1 MGDNLENI
9 ILSIKS
15 TNKYKKLKVE
25 VEDSI
30 NYIEDPLIILNTKT
44 TLSIVYAIERILDYK
59 SKRLNLQSMVIFLS
73 CLNMIKTYLKE
84 DHSHP
89 DNHLAYIYEG
99 EIRSILIEIKHL
111 LFNKD
116 VKVSEKRLLLC
127 KIQD

>member
-9 ILSIKS
+9 IPSIKS

-44 TLSIVYAIERILDYK
+44 TLSIVYAIERILDCK

-84 DHSHP
+84 DHGHP